1 MKFIIK
7 ASCLLLLTTSCF
19 ANSSAITEAE
29 NILSDKAEPYYNLVL
44 GVSPFLGI
52 LGFEYQ
58 SRNNAYG
65 IGFPGR
71 LSYRYYFKPYQD
83 TKFWGMYLGRY
94 SSNGTDNNKT
104 YSHEGVNYSNV
115 ERAYIGAGI
124 GYRWQWPSG
133 WNTSVSIAIEYSDD
147 DYSNPATG
155 QIANDT
161 GAYPFPGLNVG
172 YKF

>member
-1 MKFIIK
+1 MEFIKK
-7 ASCLLLLTTSCF
+7 ANCLLLLTAPCF
-19 ANSSAITEAE
+19 ANGSAISETK
-29 NILSDKAEPYYNLVL
+29 NILSDEADPYYNLVF
-44 GVSPFLGI
+44 GISPFLGI

-58 SRNNAYG
+58 SGNNAYG

-94 SSNGTDNNKT
+94 SLNGTDNKS
-104 YSHEGVNYSNV
+104 YSHEGINYSGV
-115 ERAYIGAGI
+115 ERTYIGAGL

-133 WNTSVSIAIEYSDD
+133 WNTSLSIALEYSND

-155 QIANDT
+155 QTENDT
-161 GAYPFPGLNVG
+161 RIYPFPGLNVG